1 MSQDATTARRTG
13 VSTSP
18 RTAAMWAV
26 VAEVG
31 RARTAELARPLRV
44 IDLGGG
50 TGGLAVPLAVD
61 GHDVTVV
68 DPSPDALASLR
79 RRAAEAQ
86 ASSRVSAVQGD
97 AETLE
102 SLVGR
107 DRPDLVLCHGTL
119 EYVDDPE
126 ATLALIAGVLAPGG
140 VLSLVVPQRSAAVI
154 ARALAG
160 QFAQA
165 RAALDRADGRWGDAD
180 PAPRRFD
187 RSAVLGLVE
196 AAGLTTTGAHG
207 IRIFSDLVPSAL
219 VDSDA
224 DRAALLD
231 LERAVAT
238 HPEFAVLAD
247 LGTSLHVIATRA

>member
-1 MSQDATTARRTG
+1 MTEDATTARRTG

-18 RTAAMWAV
+18 RTAAMWAAVDGV
-26 VAEVG
+26 VRE
-31 RARTAELARPLRV
+31 RSAELGRPLRV
-44 IDLGGG
+44 VDLGGG
-50 TGGLAVPLAVD
+50 TGGLAVPLAVA

-107 DRPDLVLCHGTL
+107 DRPDLVLCHATL
-119 EYVDDPE
+119 EYVDDPG
-126 ATLALIAGVLAPGG
+126 ATLRLVAGVLAPGG
-140 VLSLVVPQRSAAVI
+140 ILSLVVPQRSAAVL
-154 ARALAG
+154 ARAIAG

-165 RAALDRADGRWGDAD
+165 RAALDRSDGRWGDAD
-180 PAPRRFD
+180 PVPRRFD
-187 RSAVLGLVE
+187 RSTVLDLLE
-196 AAGLTTTGAHG
+196 TAGLTPTVAHG

-231 LERAVAT
+231 LERAVVA

-247 LGTSLHVIATRA
+247 LGTSLHVIAART

>member
-1 MSQDATTARRTG
+1 MTEDATTARHTG
-13 VSTSP
+13 VSASP
-18 RTAAMWAV
+18 RTAAMWAAVDEV
-26 VAEVG
+26 VTH
-31 RARTAELARPLRV
+31 RQAELGRPLRV

-50 TGGLAVPLAVD
+50 TGGLAVPLAVA

-97 AETLE
+97 ADTLE

-126 ATLALIAGVLAPGG
+126 ATLRRIAEVLAPGG
-140 VLSLVVPQRSAAVI
+140 ILSLVVPQRSAAVV

-165 RAALDRADGRWGDAD
+165 RAALDRPDGRWGDAD
-180 PAPRRFD
+180 PVPRRFD
-187 RSAVLGLVE
+187 KGAVLALVE
-196 AAGLTTTGAHG
+196 TTGLRAQRAHG

-219 VDSDA
+219 VDSAA
-224 DRAALLD
+224 DRSALVN
-231 LERAVAT
+231 LERAVT
-238 HPEFAVLAD
+238 EHPDFAVLAD
-247 LGTSLHVIATRA
+247 IGTSLHVIATRP

>member
-1 MSQDATTARRTG
+1 MTEDATIARHAG
-13 VSTSP
+13 VSTAP
-18 RTAAMWAV
+18 RTAAMWAAVDEV
-26 VAEVG
+26 V
-31 RARTAELARPLRV
+31 RARSAVLGRPLRV

-50 TGGLAVPLAVD
+50 TGGLAVPLALA

-97 AETLE
+97 AETLS

-126 ATLALIAGVLAPGG
+126 ATLVQIADVLAPGG
-140 VLSLVVPQRSAAVI
+140 ILSLVVPQRSAAVI
-154 ARALAG
+154 ARAIAG

-165 RAALDRADGRWGDAD
+165 RAALDRSDGRWGDAD
-180 PAPRRFD
+180 PVRRRFD
-187 RSAVLGLVE
+187 RTAVLGLVE

-231 LERAVAT
+231 LERAVSS
-238 HPEFAVLAD
+238 HPEFAILAD
-247 LGTSLHVIATRA
+247 LGTSLHVIASRT

>member
-1 MSQDATTARRTG
+1 VTEDATIARRTG

-18 RTAAMWAV
+18 RTASMWAAVEAV
-26 VAEVG
+26 VRVRRSELG
-31 RARTAELARPLRV
+31 RHLRV

-50 TGGLAVPLAVD
+50 TGGLAVPLALD

-86 ASSRVSAVQGD
+86 ASSRISAVQGD
-97 AETLE
+97 AETLS
-102 SLVGR
+102 SLIGR

-119 EYVDDPE
+119 EYVDDPA
-126 ATLALIAGVLAPGG
+126 ATLSQIGGVLAPGG
-140 VLSLVVPQRSAAVI
+140 VLSLVVPQRSAAI
-154 ARALAG
+154 LARALAG

-165 RAALDRADGRWGDAD
+165 RAALERPDGRWGDGD
-180 PAPRRFD
+180 PVPRRFD
-187 RSAVLGLVE
+187 RAGVVGLVE
-196 AAGLTTTGAHG
+196 AAGLTVTGAHG
-207 IRIFSDLVPSAL
+207 IRLFSDLVPSAL

-247 LGTSLHVIATRA
+247 LGTSLHVIATHP

>member
-1 MSQDATTARRTG
+1 MTEDATTVRRTG
-13 VSTSP
+13 VSTAP
-18 RTAAMWAV
+18 RTAAMWAAVDGV
-26 VAEVG
+26 VRE
-31 RARTAELARPLRV
+31 RSAELGRPLRV

-50 TGGLAVPLAVD
+50 TGGLAVPLAVA

-68 DPSPDALASLR
+68 DPRPDALASLR

-126 ATLALIAGVLAPGG
+126 ATLRLIAGVLAPGG
-140 VLSLVVPQRSAAVI
+140 ILSLVVPQRSAAVI

-165 RAALDRADGRWGDAD
+165 RAALDRSDGRWGDAD
-180 PAPRRFD
+180 PVPRRFD
-187 RSAVLGLVE
+187 RTAVLALVE
-196 AAGLTTTGAHG
+196 TAGLTPTDAHG

-224 DRAALLD
+224 DRTALLD
-231 LERAVAT
+231 LERAVAS

-247 LGTSLHVIATRA
+247 LGTSLHVIATRT

>member
-1 MSQDATTARRTG
+1 MTEDATIARRTG
-13 VSTSP
+13 VATSP
-18 RTAAMWAV
+18 RTATMWTAV
-26 VAEVG
+26 DEVV
-31 RARTAELARPLRV
+31 RARSAELGRSLKV

-50 TGGLAVPLAVD
+50 TGGLAVPLALA
-61 GHDVTVV
+61 GHDITVV

-86 ASSRVSAVQGD
+86 ASSRISAVQGD
-97 AETLE
+97 ADTLS

-126 ATLALIAGVLAPGG
+126 RTLAQIAGVLAPSGI
-140 VLSLVVPQRSAAVI
+140 LSLVVPQRSAAI
-154 ARALAG
+154 LARALAG

-165 RAALDRADGRWGDAD
+165 RAALDRPDGRWGDGD
-180 PAPRRFD
+180 PVPRRFD
-187 RSAVLGLVE
+187 RVGVVALVE
-196 AAGLTTTGAHG
+196 AAGLTVTGAHG
-207 IRIFSDLVPSAL
+207 IRLFSDLVPSAL

-231 LERAVAT
+231 LERAVAA
-238 HPEFAVLAD
+238 HPEFAVLTD
-247 LGTSLHVIATRA
+247 LGTSLHVIATRP

>member
-1 MSQDATTARRTG
+1 MSDDPSSTRRTG

-18 RTAAMWAV
+18 RTAAMWAAVDEV
-26 VAEVG
+26 V
-31 RARTAELARPLRV
+31 RARAQELQRPLRV
-44 IDLGGG
+44 LDLGGG
-50 TGGLAVPLAVD
+50 TGGLAVPLAVA

-97 AETLE
+97 AETLAAV
-102 SLVGR
+102 VGH

-119 EYVDDPE
+119 EYVDDPQV
-126 ATLALIAGVLAPGG
+126 TLAQVAAVLSPGG
-140 VLSLVVPQRSAAVI
+140 ILSLVVPQRAAAVV

-165 RAALDRADGRWGDAD
+165 LAAMGRPDGRWGDAD
-180 PAPRRFD
+180 PVPRRFD
-187 RSAVLGLVE
+187 RAGVLALLETV
-196 AAGLTTTGAHG
+196 GLTTTRAHG
-207 IRIFSDLVPSAL
+207 IRLFSDLVPSAL

-231 LERAVAT
+231 LEQAVAA

>member
-13 VSTSP
+13 VSASP

-26 VAEVG
+26 VDEVV
-31 RARTAELARPLRV
+31 RTRTAELGRPLRV

-50 TGGLAVPLAVD
+50 TGGLAVPLALA

-119 EYVDDPE
+119 EYVDDPG

-180 PAPRRFD
+180 PVPRRFD
-187 RSAVLGLVE
+187 RSAVLALVE

-224 DRAALLD
+224 DRAALID

-247 LGTSLHVIATRA
+247 LGTSLHVIATRT

>member
-1 MSQDATTARRTG
+1 MTEDATIARRTG

-18 RTAAMWAV
+18 RTAAMWAAVDAV
-26 VAEVG
+26 V
-31 RARTAELARPLRV
+31 RARVADLDRTLRV

-50 TGGLAVPLAVD
+50 TGGLAVPLALA

-86 ASSRVSAVQGD
+86 ASSRISAVQGD
-97 AETLE
+97 AETLS

-107 DRPDLVLCHGTL
+107 DQPDLVLCHGTL

-126 ATLALIAGVLAPGG
+126 VTLAQIAGVLAPGG
-140 VLSLVVPQRSAAVI
+140 VLSLVVPQRSGAI
-154 ARALAG
+154 LARALAG

-165 RAALDRADGRWGDAD
+165 LAALDRPDGRWGDGD
-180 PAPRRFD
+180 PVPRRFD
-187 RSAVLGLVE
+187 RAGVTGLVE
-196 AAGLTTTGAHG
+196 TAGLTITGAHG
-207 IRIFSDLVPSAL
+207 IRLFSDLVPSAL

-231 LERAVAT
+231 LERAVAA
-238 HPEFAVLAD
+238 HPDFAVLTD
-247 LGTSLHVIATRA
+247 LGTSLHVIATKP

>member
-1 MSQDATTARRTG
+1 MVEDATIGRRTG

-18 RTAAMWAV
+18 RTAAMWAAVEDV
-26 VAEVG
+26 VRVRDAALG
-31 RARTAELARPLRV
+31 RPLRV

-50 TGGLAVPLAVD
+50 TGGLAVPLAVA

-97 AETLE
+97 AETLA
-102 SLVGR
+102 SLIGR

-119 EYVDDPE
+119 EYVDDPQ
-126 ATLALIAGVLAPGG
+126 ATLSHIAGALAPGG
-140 VLSLVVPQRSAAVI
+140 ILSLVVPQRSAAVL

-160 QFAQA
+160 QFVQA

-180 PAPRRFD
+180 PVPRRFD
-187 RSAVLGLVE
+187 RSGVVGLVE
-196 AAGLTTTGAHG
+196 TAGFTITGAHG
-207 IRIFSDLVPSAL
+207 IRLFSDLVPSAL

-224 DRAALLD
+224 DRAALLE
-231 LERAVAT
+231 LERAVTA

-247 LGTSLHVIATRA
+247 LGTSLHIIASRP

>member
-1 MSQDATTARRTG
+1 MIEDATIGRRTG

-18 RTAAMWAV
+18 RTAAMWTAV
-26 VAEVG
+26 DEVV
-31 RARTAELARPLRV
+31 RARSAELERPLRV

-50 TGGLAVPLAVD
+50 TGGLAVPLALA

-86 ASSRVSAVQGD
+86 ASSRISAVQGD
-97 AETLE
+97 ADTLS

-107 DRPDLVLCHGTL
+107 DRPDLVLCHATL
-119 EYVDDPE
+119 EYVDDP
-126 ATLALIAGVLAPGG
+126 AVTLGQMADVLAPAGI
-140 VLSLVVPQRSAAVI
+140 LSLVVPQRSAAVL

-165 RAALDRADGRWGDAD
+165 LAALDRPDGRWGDAD

-187 RSAVLGLVE
+187 RSGVVDLVE
-196 AAGLTTTGAHG
+196 AAGLTITGAHG
-207 IRIFSDLVPSAL
+207 IRLFSDLVPSAL

-224 DRAALLD
+224 DRAALLE
-231 LERAVAT
+231 LERAVTA

-247 LGTSLHVIATRA
+247 LGTSLHVIATKP

>member
-1 MSQDATTARRTG
+1 MSDDPSSTRRTG

-26 VAEVG
+26 VDEVVQA
-31 RARTAELARPLRV
+31 RAGELQRPLRV

-50 TGGLAVPLAVD
+50 TGGLAVPLAVA

-86 ASSRVSAVQGD
+86 ASSHVSAVQGD
-97 AETLE
+97 ADTLS

-107 DRPDLVLCHGTL
+107 DQPDLVLCHGTL
-119 EYVDDPE
+119 EYVDDPA
-126 ATLALIAGVLAPGG
+126 ATLGQVAAVLPAGGI
-140 VLSLVVPQRSAAVI
+140 LSLVVPQRAAAVV

-160 QFAQA
+160 RFAQA
-165 RAALDRADGRWGDAD
+165 RAAMDRPDGRWGDDD
-180 PAPRRFD
+180 PVPRRFD
-187 RSAVLGLVE
+187 RAGVIALLE
-196 AAGLTTTGAHG
+196 AAGLTTTRAHG
-207 IRIFSDLVPSAL
+207 IRLFSDLVPSAL

-238 HPEFAVLAD
+238 HPDFAVLAD

>member
-1 MSQDATTARRTG
+1 MTQDATTGRRTG

-18 RTAAMWAV
+18 RTAAMWAAVDDV
-26 VAEVG
+26 VRERADQLG
-31 RARTAELARPLRV
+31 RSLRV

-50 TGGLAVPLAVD
+50 TGGLAVPLAVA

-86 ASSRVSAVQGD
+86 ASARVSAVQGD
-97 AETLE
+97 ADTLA

-119 EYVDDPE
+119 EYVDDPA
-126 ATLALIAGVLAPGG
+126 ATLSRIAEVLAAGG
-140 VLSLVVPQRSAAVI
+140 ILSLVVPQRSAAVL

-165 RAALDRADGRWGDAD
+165 RAALDRADGRWGDGD
-180 PAPRRFD
+180 PVPRRFD
-187 RSAVLGLVE
+187 RSGVVRLVE
-196 AAGLTTTGAHG
+196 AAGLTVKGAHG
-207 IRIFSDLVPSAL
+207 IRLFSDLVPSAL

-231 LERAVAT
+231 LERAVAE
-238 HPEFAVLAD
+238 HPEFSVLTH
-247 LGTSLHVIATRA
+247 LGTSLHVIATRP

>member
-1 MSQDATTARRTG
+1 MTEDATIARRTG
-13 VSTSP
+13 VSSSP
-18 RTAAMWAV
+18 RTAAMWAAVDEV
-26 VAEVG
+26 V
-31 RARTAELARPLRV
+31 RARSAELARPLRV

-50 TGGLAVPLAVD
+50 TGGLAVPLAVA

-97 AETLE
+97 AETLA
-102 SLVGR
+102 SLIGR

-119 EYVDDPE
+119 EYVDDAE
-126 ATLALIAGVLAPGG
+126 ATLAHIAGVLSSGG
-140 VLSLVVPQRSAAVI
+140 ILSLVVPQRSGAVL

-160 QFAQA
+160 QFGQA
-165 RAALDRADGRWGDAD
+165 RAALDRPDGRWGDGD
-180 PAPRRFD
+180 PVPRRFD
-187 RSAVLGLVE
+187 RAGVIGLVE
-196 AAGLTTTGAHG
+196 TAGLELTAAHG

-231 LERAVAT
+231 LEKAVT
-238 HPEFAVLAD
+238 EHPEFAVLAD
-247 LGTSLHVIATRA
+247 LGTSLHVIATRP